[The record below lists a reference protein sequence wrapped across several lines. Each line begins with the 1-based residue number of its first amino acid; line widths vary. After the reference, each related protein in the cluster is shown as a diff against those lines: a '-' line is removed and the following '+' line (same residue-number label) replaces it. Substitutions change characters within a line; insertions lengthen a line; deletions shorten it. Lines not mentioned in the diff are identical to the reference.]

1 MSETDLLD
9 EVIEAS
15 GLMSLIAPF
24 TVSRLLISAD
34 VSPRDMTPGDL
45 ERALPDLERGLA
57 VYLAPEQLEAS
68 MARLRALAGSAA
80 SQ

>member
-1 MSETDLLD
+1 MSQAGLLD

-34 VSPRDMTPGDL
+34 VSPRDLTPDDL
-45 ERALPDLERGLA
+45 GRALPDLERGLA
-57 VYLAPEQLEAS
+57 VYLSPEQLEAS
-68 MARLRALAGSAA
+68 MARLRALAGAA
-80 SQ
+80 GSQ